1 MRSNLSMLR
10 VEEKAIPEPPFRI
23 REQAETRGWIYSKTI
38 NDFSDSGLHDVSI
51 DQAKEVVLGL
61 GKALNDET
69 FEIARRYVN
78 EHRLLGRTSPSW
90 LSPIFSDLGGI
101 KIKRSFTLPE
111 FRSVLDLASDEW
123 RSMILF
129 DLYTALLV

>member
-1 MRSNLSMLR
+1 MTDLWFAR
-10 VEEKAIPEPPFRI
+10 
-23 REQAETRGWIYSKTI
+23 
-38 NDFSDSGLHDVSI
+38 
-51 DQAKEVVLGL
+51 VLGL

-129 DLYTALLV
+129 GLYTALLV